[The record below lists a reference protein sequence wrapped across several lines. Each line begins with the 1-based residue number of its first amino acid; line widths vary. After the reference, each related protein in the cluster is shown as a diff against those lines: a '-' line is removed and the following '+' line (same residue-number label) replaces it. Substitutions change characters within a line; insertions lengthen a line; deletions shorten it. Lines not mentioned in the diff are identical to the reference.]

1 MADRPPGPS
10 AGSLPPPPPAAA
22 ASPGWY
28 PDPWGVAAY
37 RWWNGHAWAANVA
50 YPVASPV
57 GRAVAGHPPVGR
69 RPRLPAWLSVP
80 VLVCGVLAVP
90 IVAIAAVLEPLVAA
104 LALVPLLFIVPVLV
118 WIDRL
123 EPEPWA
129 SRLHALAWGATVAVV
144 GAVIVNGAVLVTFG
158 ETATAVISAP
168 LVEETM
174 KGLGILWAVRRR
186 EVDGPVDGIVY
197 AGWVAAGFAMI
208 ENIEYFFVAS
218 DDGVLAETFVARA
231 LLTPFAHPLFTVWIG
246 LAIGLAVH
254 RRWKLP
260 WAAWWGWCIAVLLHA
275 GWNGAIV
282 ASIGLQDDRI
292 IVVAAAGFVAIFV
305 LTIVLVAAVRRS
317 ERRAYVAAMPFV
329 VDHYRVPL
337 DEVGMFRTWG
347 EMLARRRSLP
357 RAQRRRFDEVHGA
370 LVRLAAL
377 HARPGPVDPVDEQRL
392 VQQLA
397 EARAS
402 LARRPSAA

>member
-1 MADRPPGPS
+1 VPDPSPPPLPS
-10 AGSLPPPPPAAA
+10 APPPPRLPPP
-22 ASPGWY
+22 ASTPHGWY
-28 PDPWGVAAY
+28 PDPWGVAHY
-37 RWWNGHAWAANVA
+37 RWWDGHAWAANVA
-50 YPVASPV
+50 YYHGTGEAPS
-57 GRAVAGHPPVGR
+57 GSR

-80 VLVCGVLAVP
+80 VLVCGLLALP
-90 IVAIAAVLEPLVAA
+90 FIGLAAVFEPRVLA
-104 LALVPLLFIVPVLV
+104 LALVPLVFIVPVLV

-129 SRLHALAWGATVAVV
+129 SRVHAFLWGGTVAVV
-144 GAVIVNGAVLVTFG
+144 GAVLVNSVVLLTVG

-246 LAIGLAVH
+246 LAIGLAVS
-254 RRWKLP
+254 RRWRLP
-260 WAAWWGWCIAVLLHA
+260 WAALWGWVIAVLLHA
-275 GWNGAIV
+275 GWNGAIA
-282 ASIGLQDDRI
+282 ASIGFDDDRI
-292 IVVAAAGFVAIFV
+292 LIVAAAAFVAVFA
-305 LTIVLVAAVRRS
+305 LTIVLVALVRRR
-317 ERRAYVAAMPFV
+317 ERRDYVAAMPYV
-329 VDHYRVPL
+329 AHRYRVPPE
-337 DEVGMFRTWG
+337 EVGMFRTWG
-347 EMLARRRSLP
+347 EMLSLRRRLP
-357 RAQRRRFDEVHGA
+357 RADRRRFDDLHAA
-370 LVRLAAL
+370 LARLAAL

-392 VQQLA
+392 AQQLDA
-397 EARAS
+397 TRA
-402 LARRPSAA
+402 AMRPAPPR

>member
-1 MADRPPGPS
+1 
-10 AGSLPPPPPAAA
+10 
-22 ASPGWY
+22 
-28 PDPWGVAAY
+28 VAHY
-37 RWWNGHAWAANVA
+37 RWWNGHVWAANVA
-50 YPVASPV
+50 YHHGVTEAR
-57 GRAVAGHPPVGR
+57 GTT

-80 VLVCGVLAVP
+80 VLVAAALTVP
-90 IVAIAAVLEPLVAA
+90 FVVVAAVLEPVVLA

-129 SRLHALAWGATVAVV
+129 SRIHALLWGATVAVV
-144 GAVIVNGAVLVTFG
+144 AAAMVNSAVMLTAG

-208 ENIEYFFVAS
+208 ENIEYFFVAT

-246 LAIGLAVH
+246 LAIGLAVS

-260 WAAWWGWCIAVLLHA
+260 WAALWGWVIAVALHA
-275 GWNGAIV
+275 AWNGAIV
-282 ASIGLQDDRI
+282 ASIGLDDERI
-292 IVVAAAGFVAIFV
+292 
-305 LTIVLVAAVRRS
+305 LLVAAVAFVGIFALTVVLVTLVRRG
-317 ERRAYVAAMPFV
+317 ERRDYVAAMPYV
-329 VDHYRVPL
+329 AHRYGL
-337 DEVGMFRTWG
+337 TADEVSVFSTWG
-347 EMLARRRSLP
+347 ALLSHRRRLP
-357 RAQRRRFDEVHGA
+357 RAHRRRFDDVHAA
-370 LVRLAAL
+370 LARLAAL
-377 HARPGPVDPVDEQRL
+377 HARPGGVDPVDEERL
-392 VQQLA
+392 AQQLR
-397 EARAS
+397 EAR
-402 LARRPSAA
+402 LAMQSPSTI